1 MVYSSRSQLIS
12 RLGVEQRLL
21 LSVCSLEGSD
31 GRHEAKELIEKP
43 FSWAQLVAL
52 SERHRM
58 LPLLYKN
65 LKGDFEGF
73 SIPPSFKEKYSIQTQ
88 QTLRLATEAVRIS
101 SILNNERIPNIVLKG
116 PLMGQQLYGDLA
128 IRPSRDIDIMVTPD
142 NMAACHRVFLREGY
156 KLIYPDFELSPRQW
170 NYYQRHKNQ
179 IAYRHLQS
187 GTMVE
192 LHWRIFSQESLFPVT
207 LDQIFA
213 ERDEL
218 IIAGKSI
225 SLLSK
230 AHCFEFLCLHGAI
243 HQWFRLRWLR
253 DISQLVNS
261 EGFSIDVVMG
271 NAGENGNERSVAQ
284 ALIMSNLFFGSKA
297 LSFRIKD
304 EKTVDSLVCQAVDAA
319 ISEESFSQSRRIT
332 RLKLP
337 FYKMKLKRSIRHKLG
352 SWKILQPNFSDWK
365 SVKLPDCLFFLYFI
379 LRPFIWFRSV
389 YIAKTQNRA

>member
-12 RLGVEQRLL
+12 RLSIEQQLF
-21 LSVCSLEGSD
+21 LSACSLEGTD
-31 GRHEAKELIEKP
+31 GRCEAKELIEKP
-43 FSWAQLVAL
+43 FSWEQLIAL

-65 LKGDFEGF
+65 IKDDFEGLAIP
-73 SIPPSFKEKYSIQTQ
+73 SILKEKYLAQTQ

-101 SILNNERIPNIVLKG
+101 SILNSEGVSNIMLKG

-128 IRPSRDIDIMVTPD
+128 IRPSRDIDILVTPD
-142 NMAACHRVFLREGY
+142 DVDAFHQVFLREGY
-156 KLIYPDFELSPRQW
+156 KLIYPDFDLSPKQW
-170 NYYQRHKNQ
+170 AYYQRHKNQ
-179 IAYRHLQS
+179 VAYRHLQS

-192 LHWRIFSQESLFPVT
+192 LHWRIFSQESLFPVA
-207 LDQIFA
+207 LDRIFA

-218 IIAGKSI
+218 VVAGKSI

-261 EGFSIDVVMG
+261 EGFNIDAVMD
-271 NAGENGNERSVAQ
+271 NAAANGNERPVAQ
-284 ALIMSNLFFGSKA
+284 ALIMSNLFFGSKVF
-297 LSFRIKD
+297 SFRIKD
-304 EKTVDSLVCQAVDAA
+304 EKAVNSLVCQAVDAA
-319 ISEESFSQSRRIT
+319 INEESYSQSKRIT
-332 RLKLP
+332 RLRGP
-337 FYKMKLKRSIRHKLG
+337 FYKMKLKRSFRHKLG

-365 SVKLPDCLFFLYFI
+365 SVKLPDYLFFLYFF
-379 LRPFIWFRSV
+379 LRPFIWFHSA
-389 YIAKTQNRA
+389 YMAKTRPRS